1 MDAKNLYDGID
12 RLLTV
17 SSKTKEVPKPV
28 NNEVGKSL
36 TENGDLPSEENG
48 VSPVE
53 QTEDVN
59 ADGIEEKSPPPPL
72 QTDENPSAP
81 PVSV

>member
-1 MDAKNLYDGID
+1 MDAKNLYDGIG

-17 SSKTKEVPKPV
+17 SSRKEVPKPV
-28 NNEVGKSL
+28 NNREEKSV
-36 TENGDLPSEENG
+36 TENGVLPSEENG
-48 VSPVE
+48 ISPVE

-59 ADGIEEKSPPPPL
+59 ADGVGDKSPPPPL

-81 PVSV
+81 VSV